1 MPWYKVHATDAIIQH
16 RYWLIE
22 APSYCA
28 KRNMT
33 GEEIAEDIASEID
46 PTRQC
51 NEYVDMETVWESEF
65 MYSSEPTLDDD
76 DHVGPLLVEDK
87 DDDD

>member
-1 MPWYKVHATDAIIQH
+1 MPWYKVHATDAIILH

-22 APSYCA
+22 DPDFCP
-28 KRNMT
+28 KRDMT

-46 PTRQC
+46 PNRQR
-51 NEYVDMETVWESEF
+51 NEYVDMETIYETKKVSK
-65 MYSSEPTLDDD
+65 PTLDDD

-87 DDDD
+87 P

>member
-28 KRNMT
+28 KRNMV

-46 PTRQC
+46 PNRQF
-51 NEYVDMETVWESEF
+51 NEYVDMETVWETKYMSK
-65 MYSSEPTLDDD
+65 PTLDDD

-87 DDDD
+87 NDDD

>member
-1 MPWYKVHATDAIIQH
+1 MPWYKVHATDAIILH

-33 GEEIAEDIASEID
+33 GEEIAQDIASDID
-46 PTRQC
+46 PDRQC
-51 NEYVDMETVWESEF
+51 NEYVDMETQWEVEYRSK
-65 MYSSEPTLDDD
+65 PTLDDD
-76 DHVGPLLVEDK
+76 DHVGPLLVEDT